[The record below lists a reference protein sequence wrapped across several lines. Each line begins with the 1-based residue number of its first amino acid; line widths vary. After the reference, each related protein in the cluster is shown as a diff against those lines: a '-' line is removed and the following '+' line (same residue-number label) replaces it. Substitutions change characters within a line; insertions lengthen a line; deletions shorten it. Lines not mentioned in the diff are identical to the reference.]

1 MHSQSYSGLVS
12 MTGSLPNVHGLAIL
26 AMYRLELPSIA
37 GSFWAHTR
45 YCTPSITSVVASSA
59 KESIG
64 VTI

>member
-1 MHSQSYSGLVS
+1 